1 MSIGQ
6 IVAVS
11 RDPRRSGLAQWGWPR
26 CGRWTQ
32 GRSRGTISAIF
43 LARVAGERT
52 RANLHESARGS
63 APRQDSERVRLTSPE
78 KVPERQ
84 ASKVPDFPSC
94 QVRSYE

>member
-6 IVAVS
+6 IVAVPWTLGGAAL
-11 RDPRRSGLAQWGWPR
+11 RGGADPAAAGGRRV
-26 CGRWTQ
+26 GRAVQ
-32 GRSRGTISAIF
+32 
-43 LARVAGERT
+43 LARFFWPAWLET
-52 RANLHESARGS
+52 GS
-63 APRQDSERVRLTSPE
+63 ALSGTMHRDYSVQIVSAVRLTSPE

>member
-6 IVAVS
+6 IVAVPWTLGGTAL
-11 RDPRRSGLAQWGWPR
+11 RGGADPAAAGGRRVGRAVQLARFFWPAWLET
-26 CGRWTQ
+26 GSALQ
-32 GRSRGTISAIF
+32 GTIHP
-43 LARVAGERT
+43 V
-52 RANLHESARGS
+52 
-63 APRQDSERVRLTSPE
+63 RVRLTSPE